1 MLNLKFYVKHA
12 IIVIVMLNHKII
24 EKENTRMKNEKRKEA
39 IKKLNQEIRKHLGKL
54 QELIMM
60 EADVELN
67 NGNYIPKKAQLYVDL
82 KKIKEDK
89 ENLLITISDLTTIC
103 KALERRKTTVVI
115 RGTAKNC
122 SMILIETSKSISA
135 AGLDQ
140 DADGFTGEIRLS

>member
-1 MLNLKFYVKHA
+1 
-12 IIVIVMLNHKII
+12 
-24 EKENTRMKNEKRKEA
+24 MKNEKRKEA
-39 IKKLNQEIRKHLGKL
+39 IKKLNQEIRKHLGQL

-67 NGNYIPKKAQLYVDL
+67 NGNYIPKKAQRYVDL

-103 KALERRKTTVVI
+103 KALERGKTTVVI

-135 AGLDQ
+135 ADLDQ
-140 DADGFTGEIRLS
+140 DGDGFTGEIWLS

>member
-1 MLNLKFYVKHA
+1 MVN
-12 IIVIVMLNHKII
+12 III
-24 EKENTRMKNEKRKEA
+24 EKENSLMKNEKRKKA
-39 IKKLNQEIRKHLGKL
+39 IMKLNQEIRKHLGQL

-67 NGNYIPKKAQLYVDL
+67 NWNYIPKEAQRYVDL

-89 ENLLITISDLTTIC
+89 ANLLITISDLTTIC
-103 KALERRKTTVVI
+103 KALEHGKTTVVI
-115 RGTAKNC
+115 RGTATNR

-140 DADGFTGEIRLS
+140 DSNGFTGEILLS

>member
-1 MLNLKFYVKHA
+1 
-12 IIVIVMLNHKII
+12 
-24 EKENTRMKNEKRKEA
+24 MKNEKRKEA
-39 IKKLNQEIRKHLGKL
+39 IKKLNQEIRKHLGQL

-67 NGNYIPKKAQLYVDL
+67 NGNYIPKNAQRYVDL

-103 KALERRKTTVVI
+103 RALERGKTTVVI

-122 SMILIETSKSISA
+122 SMILNETSKSISA
-135 AGLDQ
+135 AGLYQ
-140 DADGFTGEIRLS
+140 DGDGFTGEIWLS

>member
-1 MLNLKFYVKHA
+1 
-12 IIVIVMLNHKII
+12 
-24 EKENTRMKNEKRKEA
+24 MKNEKRKEA
-39 IKKLNQEIRKHLGKL
+39 IKKLNQEIRKHLGQL

-67 NGNYIPKKAQLYVDL
+67 NGNYIPKNAQRYVDL

-103 KALERRKTTVVI
+103 RALERGKTTVVI

-135 AGLDQ
+135 AGLLYQ
-140 DADGFTGEIRLS
+140 DGDGFTGEIWLS

>member
-67 NGNYIPKKAQLYVDL
+67 NWNYIPKKAQRYVDL

-140 DADGFTGEIRLS
+140 DADGFTGEIWLS